1 MELLKQLK
9 TEAEQVEVVDLE
21 NETTTVEYEANRLKT
36 SSVTETRGTA
46 VRVLR
51 GGRLGFS
58 ASSDPKAV
66 KNLAANVLESASY
79 GDPISLSFPPVRPA
93 AQVQTYDPTI
103 VDLPIARLVELGRE
117 VLEIL
122 LPVEPEARINL
133 VVERSVQSL
142 RIRNHT
148 GAEIAFQRSPLSI
161 SVELSRVEGDD
172 VLILYDQVGMTL
184 WDEDYLL
191 FARLLAEKIGQ
202 AKHITTLRSGKMP
215 VLFTPAGTLALLLPL
230 NEGLNGK
237 NVYKGISPM
246 AGKIGEKL
254 FDDKLTLVDDGTL
267 PGKIGSAPFDDEGVP
282 HQRSLL
288 VERGVLKSFYYDLKT
303 AALFGV
309 ESTGN
314 GSRSLFTPPEPA
326 LTNLLIEP
334 GETALADLIAGLDEG
349 LIVDTLLGLGQGN
362 IISGA
367 FSNPLSL
374 AFKIEKGRIVGRVK
388 DVSIAGNVYD
398 LMQNIAAVSRER
410 QWVYSS
416 LCLPYLLL
424 PEMNVVSKQ

>member
-1 MELLKQLK
+1 
-9 TEAEQVEVVDLE
+9 
-21 NETTTVEYEANRLKT
+21 
-36 SSVTETRGTA
+36 
-46 VRVLR
+46 
-51 GGRLGFS
+51 
-58 ASSDPKAV
+58 
-66 KNLAANVLESASY
+66 
-79 GDPISLSFPPVRPA
+79 
-93 AQVQTYDPTI
+93 
-103 VDLPIARLVELGRE
+103 
-117 VLEIL
+117 
-122 LPVEPEARINL
+122 
-133 VVERSVQSL
+133 
-142 RIRNHT
+142 
-148 GAEIAFQRSPLSI
+148 
-161 SVELSRVEGDD
+161 
-172 VLILYDQVGMTL
+172 
-184 WDEDYLL
+184 
-191 FARLLAEKIGQ
+191 
-202 AKHITTLRSGKMP
+202 
-215 VLFTPAGTLALLLPL
+215 
-230 NEGLNGK
+230 
-237 NVYKGISPM
+237 
-246 AGKIGEKL
+246 
-254 FDDKLTLVDDGTL
+254 
-267 PGKIGSAPFDDEGVP
+267 
-282 HQRSLL
+282 